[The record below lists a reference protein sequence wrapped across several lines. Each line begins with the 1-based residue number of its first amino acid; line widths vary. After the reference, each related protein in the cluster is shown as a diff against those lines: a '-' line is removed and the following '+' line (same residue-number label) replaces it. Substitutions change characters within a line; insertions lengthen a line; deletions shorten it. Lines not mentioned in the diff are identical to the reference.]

1 VLLAT
6 YLNNILRTF
15 LEIENSTKLERLC
28 PVTLIVMGVERTK
41 YTAA

>member
-15 LEIENSTKLERLC
+15 LEIENSTKLYRLY
-28 PVTLIVMGVERTK
+28 PVILIVMDVGKTK
-41 YTAA
+41 CTAA

>member
-15 LEIENSTKLERLC
+15 LEIENSTKLYRLC
-28 PVTLIVMGVERTK
+28 SVTLIVMGIGRTK
-41 YTAA
+41 CTAA